1 MKSHKQYIEAVGPEA
16 HPRYLI
22 ADRDQGTWDGHDWD
36 ATRKKHLLFYTFQD
50 AAKYLAEIIQF
61 AEDFDKPQ
69 TTYRATVEVCVAG
82 EVQMDPEELRKYLCK
97 ATKLCL
103 TQPSPNDET
112 VQVQIFWHDLQPV
125 SERKGASDGQA

>member
-1 MKSHKQYIEAVGPEA
+1 MGMIGMP
-16 HPRYLI
+16 
-22 ADRDQGTWDGHDWD
+22 QGRSIFSS
-36 ATRKKHLLFYTFQD
+36 TRFKTPPSTLRKF
-50 AAKYLAEIIQF
+50 QF

-82 EVQMDPEELRKYLCK
+82 EKQMDQDELRKYLYK
-97 ATKLCL
+97 ATKLCI

-112 VQVQIFWHDLQPV
+112 VQVQILWHDLQPV

>member
-22 ADRDQGTWDGHDWD
+22 ADRDQGTWDGGDWD
-36 ATRKKHLLFYTFQD
+36 ASRKKYLLFYTFQD
-50 AAKYLAEIIQF
+50 AAKELAEIQF
-61 AEDFDKPQ
+61 AEDFDKPKA
-69 TTYRATVEVCVAG
+69 TYTATIQVTVAG
-82 EVQMDPEELRKYLCK
+82 EKQMDQDELRKYLYK

-112 VQVQIFWHDLQPV
+112 VQVQILWHDLQPV
-125 SERKGASDGQA
+125 SERKGTSDGHA